1 MNGYLGKLL
10 TVDLTT
16 GRIGEQSIPDSYLRD
31 FVGGASLGARL
42 LYSRLTPTLDPLSP
56 DNPLLF
62 ITGPLTGT
70 SGPAVGRYTVCA
82 KSPATGL
89 WAESN
94 CGGFVGPEIRFA
106 GYDGLLFTGRAASPV
121 YLWLKDGKAELR
133 DASHLWGQADT
144 YETQT
149 TIKKEVG
156 DSLAR
161 VACIGAAGERLI
173 QYACILG
180 DHGRVAGRAGLGAV
194 MGSKNLK
201 AVAVRGSGGIPAAEA
216 SFKEKRS
223 RANVELRNDTVT
235 RVMREM
241 GSSNAAEYFNLL
253 GEMPVRYFSRSGFE
267 GIDKVSGA
275 AMAESILTGVST
287 CHACVIACGRKVTI
301 PDGPYAN
308 GEGKGPEYETI
319 VGFGPNIENDDLA
332 AITHLG
338 QLCDAYGLDTIS
350 MSNIAGLAFQMF
362 ERGLITAADT
372 GGLELRWGDVRAVEA
387 LIELTVAGE
396 GLGGHLRA
404 GARGLAKRFGAEEMA
419 VQVNGLEIAYHDPRG
434 ATGMG
439 LVYATSPRGAC
450 HNQSD
455 YFLVE
460 IGGAMPEIGIEM
472 LDRAGSEGKAAG
484 VARHQWWRTLNNS
497 LVMCVFANVPF
508 GTALELVN
516 AATGSDYTAA
526 EFLRCGE
533 RGWALK
539 RAINNRLGLT
549 AANDTLPKALL
560 TPYAD
565 GGAAGVTPDMKTML
579 SEYYAVQG
587 WDAATG
593 RPARDTLRRLA
604 LDEAERDLW
613 GDAA

>member
-1 MNGYLGKLL
+1 MSGYLGKLL
-10 TVDLTT
+10 TIDLSS
-16 GRIGEQSIPDSYLRD
+16 GRIGEQAIPDSYLRD
-31 FVGGASLGARL
+31 FVGGASLAARL
-42 LYSRLTPTLDPLSP
+42 LYSRLTPALDPLGP

-82 KSPATGL
+82 KGPATGQ

-106 GYDGLLFTGRAASPV
+106 GYDGILFTGRAASPV

-133 DASHLWGQADT
+133 DASHLWGMADT

-173 QYACILG
+173 PFALILG
-180 DHGRVAGRAGLGAV
+180 DHGRVAGRTGMGAV

-201 AVAVRGSGGIPAAEA
+201 AVAVRGSGGIPAGDS

-223 RANVELRNDTVT
+223 RANVALRNDTVT

-241 GSSNAAEYFNLL
+241 GSSNAAEYFNFL

-267 GIDKVSGA
+267 AIDKVSGA

-301 PDGPYAN
+301 VDGPYAN

-350 MSNIAGLAFQMF
+350 MSNIVGLSFTLY
-362 ERGLITAADT
+362 ERGLITSADT
-372 GGLELRWGDVRAVEA
+372 NGVELKWGDPRAAEA
-387 LIELTVAGE
+387 VIEMTMAGE
-396 GLGGHLRA
+396 GLGQWLRT
-404 GARGLAKRFGAEEMA
+404 GARGLAKHFGAEEMA

-516 AATGSDYTAA
+516 AATGFDYTTE

-539 RAINNRLGLT
+539 RTINARLGLT
-549 AANDTLPKALL
+549 AANDKLPPALL
-560 TPYAD
+560 TPYSD
-565 GGAAGVTPDMKTML
+565 GGAAGVTPDMETML
-579 SEYYAVQG
+579 RDYYAIQG

-593 RPARDTLRRLA
+593 RPARETLRRLA
-604 LDEAERDLW
+604 LDEAARDLW
-613 GDAA
+613 GDVA